1 AGSPAA
7 TGVAPPTSESSG
19 DAEGKAAAPP
29 NEKGT
34 CRAGA
39 GARAAAPP
47 KAAAPRPSST
57 TRGKRRQRQSAPLEK
72 AAAPGP
78 SSATRGRR
86 QQRHA
91 RKPARF
97 ANAYVGSSDDSE
109 VPKSRESADSNS
121 SSDDGSEP

>member
-7 TGVAPPTSESSG
+7 TGVAPPTSESAG

-39 GARAAAPP
+39 GARAAVPP
-47 KAAAPRPSST
+47 
-57 TRGKRRQRQSAPLEK
+57 K

-78 SSATRGRR
+78 SSTTRGRR
-86 QQRHA
+86 RQRHT
-91 RKPARF
+91 RKPVRF

-109 VPKSRESADSNS
+109 VPNSRESADSNS